1 MLGTHSADNT
11 VLYTVSSQSM
21 FIDIIHAKQ
30 LECSVLNP
38 LTFLITFVC
47 VYKFLDCILTAFK
60 KLPELL

>member
-1 MLGTHSADNT
+1 
-11 VLYTVSSQSM
+11 M

-30 LECSVLNP
+30 LDCSVLNP

-47 VYKFLDCILTAFK
+47 VYKFLDCVLAAFK